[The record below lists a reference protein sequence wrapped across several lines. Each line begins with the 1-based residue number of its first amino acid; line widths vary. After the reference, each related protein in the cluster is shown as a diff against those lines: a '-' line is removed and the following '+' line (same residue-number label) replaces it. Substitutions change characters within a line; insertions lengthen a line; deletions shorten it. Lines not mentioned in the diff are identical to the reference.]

1 MSTPLLTVKRSV
13 TIRQDLNDEVQQR
26 GGERGY
32 SAYVNRALET
42 QINLDRLRE
51 YIDAADAELGP
62 VPDEVMAQV
71 YADIEAADAEIGF
84 VR

>member
-1 MSTPLLTVKRSV
+1 MACPAGRHQLHH
-13 TIRQDLNDEVQQR
+13 EVEAR

-42 QINLDRLRE
+42 QLNLDRLRE
-51 YIDAADAELGP
+51 YLDAADAELGS
-62 VPDEVMAQV
+62 VPNEVMAQV
-71 YADIEAADAEIGF
+71 YADIEAADAEISF